1 MALGLITFKFDICN
15 RNAVGTA
22 VARAPVDP
30 EVDGSNP
37 LGVSP
42 LNLVFDVISA
52 PFLGI
57 LNPVS
62 DKTSLK
68 KKVYRL

>member
-1 MALGLITFKFDICN
+1 M
-15 RNAVGTA
+15 GTA